1 MSESVSAPAA
11 SAGAPAAH
19 CPDPRLLEAL
29 AQHGRDA
36 VSFQS
41 VESGMRVW
49 RDDAGPD
56 PAAAGRRASGATG
69 AVVSYVNTGSAW
81 VAAGSPLCPP
91 EQAARA
97 AARFVA
103 AARAAGRR
111 ASFFAVERP
120 TDLGTDMGVLFLGEQ
135 PMFRPRRWIDELAH
149 RRRLREQLR
158 RARAKGVRVRTV
170 AAAEVAPGTPLRA
183 AALRLASEWL
193 ATRRMEPMGFLV
205 AVEPFHA
212 AEQHRYVAAE
222 KDGRLIAFLSAVPI
236 PARGGWLVEDV
247 LRSPLAPNGTAE
259 SLLDAFMRQVE
270 GAEMVTLGLAPL
282 TGPIA
287 PWQRLARFLSRP
299 LYDFRG
305 VRAFKERLRP
315 GGWDQVYM
323 CYPRTAPAALHLVN
337 ALRAFAGGPLWRFG
351 LRSTVRH
358 PGGPPWVLAMP
369 LVPWTA
375 ILALRAA
382 LGSSPLLGWS
392 RPLLAAWAGFDALL
406 CLALFQVA
414 LRPSARSLLVAG
426 LAAAADAALS
436 VHHLWSTGIGHTP
449 LVALF
454 RALATLAPVV
464 GTAGLLWAASRA
476 RAAARALAHA
486 RRGASG
492 P

>member
-1 MSESVSAPAA
+1 MNP
-11 SAGAPAAH
+11 
-19 CPDPRLLEAL
+19 PDPALLAAL

-41 VESGMRVW
+41 VESAMRVW
-49 RDDAGPD
+49 RDGAGTDAG
-56 PAAAGRRASGATG
+56 AGGPTG
-69 AVVSYVNTGSAW
+69 AVVSYFDTGSAW
-81 VAAGSPLCPP
+81 VAAGSPLCAR
-91 EQAARA
+91 EQTARA

-111 ASFFAVERP
+111 ASFFAVEHP
-120 TDLGTDMGVLFLGEQ
+120 TELGGDMGVLLLGEQ
-135 PMFRPRRWIDELAH
+135 PVFRPRRWIDELSH

-170 AAAEVAPGTPLRA
+170 SASEVAPGTPLRA
-183 AALRLASEWL
+183 AALRLADEWL

-205 AVEPFHA
+205 AVEPFHTP
-212 AEQHRYVAAE
+212 EQHRYVAAE
-222 KDGRLIAFLSAVPI
+222 QDGRLIAFLSAVPI

-259 SLLDAFMRQVE
+259 TLLDAFMREVE

-287 PWQRLARFLSRP
+287 AWQRVARFLSRP

-315 GGWDQVYM
+315 GGWDHVYL
-323 CYPRTAPAALHLVN
+323 CYPRTAPAALHLVDS
-337 ALRAFAGGPLWRFG
+337 LRAFAGGPLWRFG
-351 LRSTVRH
+351 MRSMVRH

-375 ILALRAA
+375 ILGLRAA
-382 LGSSPLLGWS
+382 LGSFSLLGWS

-406 CLALFQVA
+406 CYALFQVA
-414 LRPSARSLLVAG
+414 LRPTTRALMVAA

-436 VHHLWSTGIGHTP
+436 VHHLWSTGIGQTP
-449 LVALF
+449 LTAVF

-464 GTAGLLWAASRA
+464 GTVGLLWAASRA
-476 RAAARALAHA
+476 RAAARALAQA